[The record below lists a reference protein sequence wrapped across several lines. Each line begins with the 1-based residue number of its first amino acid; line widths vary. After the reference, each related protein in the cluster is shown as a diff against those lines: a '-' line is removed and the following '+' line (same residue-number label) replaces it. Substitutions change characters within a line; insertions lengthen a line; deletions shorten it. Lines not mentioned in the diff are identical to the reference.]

1 MAKTLFR
8 VTDHG
13 IDVEALLADVGDPG
27 AGGTTLFVGTT
38 RNENEGRIVERL
50 EYEAYDDMALAE
62 MRAIGDA
69 MKRRWGLLAV
79 AMVHRIGVVPIADAS
94 VAVAVAAP
102 HRDEAFAACRFGI
115 DTLKAQVPIWK
126 KEFYADGSRW
136 IGACAVHE
144 HRDEGA

>member
-1 MAKTLFR
+1 VYL
-8 VTDHG
+8 VTKNP
-13 IDVEALLADVGDPG
+13 IDLTAVLREVSHPS
-27 AGGTTLFVGTT
+27 AGGIALFVGTT
-38 RNENEGRIVERL
+38 RDENEGRRVERL